1 MYRLGTSIGSNC
13 RPVLDPSGD
22 QCWLCVGTS
31 FGSIWGSVL
40 DPFWHQFWLSLGIRF
55 GSNCGLILD
64 PSGGPYGHQ
73 FWFQPE
79 IETPLC
85 WKHGAPC
92 SRCVFL
98 ATLVV
103 ICIKHSWSVDA
114 RPHDSRDAGA
124 SITTLSNCHTTC
136 AVPTTPPAHHA
147 RGSRSI
153 GILSCLPTTHPNTF
167 HPTTHPIT
175 FQLPTQLPS
184 NYPPNYLPTTHPTT
198 HPTTFQL
205 PTQLPSNYPPNYLP
219 TTHPTTHCFSNV
231 SCQIARGSPWVLCQS
246 RHGFPRVP
254 CQSRHG
260 VPHVFLLQ
268 RIPLNFILCASRY
281 LQVTLT
287 QQGYE
292 AQRIPSEAQRI
303 GGPAN
308 FVPP

>member
-1 MYRLGTSIGSNC
+1 MRDRTIPETLG
-13 RPVLDPSGD
+13 LPS
-22 QCWLCVGTS
+22 
-31 FGSIWGSVL
+31 
-40 DPFWHQFWLSLGIRF
+40 P
-55 GSNCGLILD
+55 
-64 PSGGPYGHQ
+64 PSP
-73 FWFQPE
+73 
-79 IETPLC
+79 I
-85 WKHGAPC
+85 
-92 SRCVFL
+92 V
-98 ATLVV
+98 
-103 ICIKHSWSVDA
+103 
-114 RPHDSRDAGA
+114 
-124 SITTLSNCHTTC
+124 
-136 AVPTTPPAHHA
+136 TPPAPYQPPRQLTMPEA
-147 RGSRSI
+147 VDRLVFCRAY
-153 GILSCLPTTHPNTF
+153 
-167 HPTTHPIT
+167 
-175 FQLPTQLPS
+175 QLPTRIPSTQL
-184 NYPPNYLPTTHPTT
+184 H
-198 HPTTFQL
+198 
-205 PTQLPSNYPPNYLP
+205 TQLPSNYPPNYLP

>member
-1 MYRLGTSIGSNC
+1 MRDRTIPETLG
-13 RPVLDPSGD
+13 LPS
-22 QCWLCVGTS
+22 
-31 FGSIWGSVL
+31 
-40 DPFWHQFWLSLGIRF
+40 P
-55 GSNCGLILD
+55 
-64 PSGGPYGHQ
+64 PSP
-73 FWFQPE
+73 
-79 IETPLC
+79 I
-85 WKHGAPC
+85 
-92 SRCVFL
+92 V
-98 ATLVV
+98 
-103 ICIKHSWSVDA
+103 
-114 RPHDSRDAGA
+114 
-124 SITTLSNCHTTC
+124 
-136 AVPTTPPAHHA
+136 TPPAPYQPPRQLTMPEA
-147 RGSRSI
+147 VDRLVFCRAYQ
-153 GILSCLPTTHPNTF
+153 LPTRIPST
-167 HPTTHPIT
+167 
-175 FQLPTQLPS
+175 QLHTQLPS